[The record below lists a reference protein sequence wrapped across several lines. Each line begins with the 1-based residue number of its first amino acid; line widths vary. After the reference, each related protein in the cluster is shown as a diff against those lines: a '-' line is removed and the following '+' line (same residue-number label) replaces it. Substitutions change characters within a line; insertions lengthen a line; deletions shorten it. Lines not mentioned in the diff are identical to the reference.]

1 MNTVLLALLNTP
13 WAHAFCGT
21 YVSTD
26 AGAVVNHDS
35 QVVVAIENGRTVLTL
50 ANDFEG
56 AVADFGLVIPL
67 PGTVTAAD
75 VSVVDRAALDR
86 IDAYTAPRTVRYS
99 CSDVVWV
106 PGDSGG
112 WVDYGP
118 GGSSGCGGSSD
129 EPATFEQQSSAD
141 SGAYQGGGLG
151 SSTFAGG
158 TTAERFTAG
167 EYELALVDATGV
179 GSLDAWLAD
188 NGFDLPTGARALIAE
203 AIGGGARFLVA
214 RVSAE
219 SLAGAEARS
228 WLSPIQVRYAGEEVV
243 LPVRLGATAAGG
255 QQDILVY
262 GITTMAAGALAVANY
277 PSVPVEEDCI
287 LGDSDGDGAFDD
299 LGTGYE
305 ALFDLS
311 HTAAD
316 RGGRAGWTLEFNSP
330 QGVCDPLP
338 PDGPIESSTLVALGF
353 EGGVD
358 NANLARIH
366 LRGQPGEID
375 QDLVLYASGFTRYW
389 QQAYIEDAP
398 EMRAYFPVCAQGM
411 EAGAEGCPEPDY
423 EPPSADD
430 AADVANE
437 ARDEAEEASNSCLC
451 ATGVFPPLL
460 VLAAAAS
467 RRRRR

>member
-1 MNTVLLALLNTP
+1 MNILFLALLATP
-13 WAHAFCGT
+13 RADAFCGT

-26 AGAVVNHDS
+26 PGAVTNRDS
-35 QVVVAIENGRTVLTL
+35 QVVVAIENGQTVLTL

-56 AVADFGLVIPL
+56 AVSDFGLVIPV
-67 PGTVTAAD
+67 PGTVTTAD

-86 IDAYTAPRTVRYS
+86 IDAYTAPRQVRYA
-99 CSDVVWV
+99 CSDVLWV
-106 PGDSGG
+106 PGDSG
-112 WVDYGP
+112 WVEYGP
-118 GGSSGCGGSSD
+118 GSSSGCGGSDDAAS
-129 EPATFEQQSSAD
+129 FEQQSTSD
-141 SGAYQGGGLG
+141 SGSYQGGGLG
-151 SSTFAGG
+151 SSAFAGG
-158 TTAERFTAG
+158 TTAEHFTAG

-179 GSLDAWLAD
+179 GGLDAWLGT
-188 NGFDLPTGARALIAE
+188 NGYALPTGARELLAE

-214 RVSAE
+214 RVTP
-219 SLAGAEARS
+219 EALEETQSRA

-287 LGDSDGDGAFDD
+287 LGDNDGDGAFDD
-299 LGTGYE
+299 LASGYE
-305 ALFDLS
+305 ALFGLTYAS
-311 HTAAD
+311 AD

-338 PDGPIESSTLVALGF
+338 PDGPIESETLVALGF
-353 EGGVD
+353 SGGVD
-358 NANLARIH
+358 NANLARIP
-366 LRGQPGEID
+366 LRGQAGEID

-398 EMRAYFPVCAQGM
+398 EMRAYFPVCSEGM
-411 EAGAEGCPEPDY
+411 EEGAEGCPEPDY
-423 EPPSADD
+423 DPPSTEGAEEAAAD
-430 AADVANE
+430 AADEV
-437 ARDEAEEASNSCLC
+437 EEASNSCLC
-451 ATGVFPPLL
+451 ATGIFPPLM
-460 VLAAAAS
+460 VLAVAAS